1 MPKVLIT
8 DPISDKGLDILIDAG
23 IELIYGQNYNDDQ
36 IKNTLS
42 TIDGWLIRSGTK
54 ITEDHL
60 LLAKKLQVIGRAG
73 VGTDN
78 IDIKAATNMGVI
90 VMNMPDGNTISAAEH
105 TIALISALSRNIHL
119 GHLGLIN
126 SEWNRH
132 SLVGNELRGKVLGV
146 VGLGRIGREVIKRA
160 LGFEMKILGYDPF
173 LNKEMFDPEKIK
185 VVDLDDLTR
194 NSDFITVH
202 VPLTEN
208 TIDLFDSE
216 KFDKMKTS
224 ARIIN
229 VARGGIINE
238 NDLVKALNSKAISGA
253 ALDVFVNE
261 PLDSNHPLIKAQNI
275 LLSPHLGASTFEAKE
290 GVSLG
295 ICKQIRDFLLEDKL
309 SNPINMPISDMSKL
323 KILKPFLDLT
333 EKLGHIQSQ
342 LSSLS
347 IRGISIECFGEI
359 DEGKTLTL
367 SFLKGLLKDSSDL
380 RLNFVNVAAIAE
392 ERGISF
398 SHSYNSDS
406 VSFSNLIVT
415 KIVTDEG
422 VTKVSGSVFSENH
435 YRLVEIKGFKVDV
448 IPDGVM
454 LLIQNK
460 DVPGVIG
467 KVGMVLG
474 NKDINIAEYLL
485 SRDLNNA
492 SAFSIVKIDEKLSE
506 SVINELKKIDDIL
519 NIEQLKI

>member
-1 MPKVLIT
+1 M
-8 DPISDKGLDILIDAG
+8 
-23 IELIYGQNYNDDQ
+23 
-36 IKNTLS
+36 
-42 TIDGWLIRSGTK
+42 
-54 ITEDHL
+54 
-60 LLAKKLQVIGRAG
+60 
-73 VGTDN
+73 
-78 IDIKAATNMGVI
+78 
-90 VMNMPDGNTISAAEH
+90 
-105 TIALISALSRNIHL
+105 
-119 GHLGLIN
+119 
-126 SEWNRH
+126 
-132 SLVGNELRGKVLGV
+132 
-146 VGLGRIGREVIKRA
+146 
-160 LGFEMKILGYDPF
+160 
-173 LNKEMFDPEKIK
+173 
-185 VVDLDDLTR
+185 
-194 NSDFITVH
+194 
-202 VPLTEN
+202 
-208 TIDLFDSE
+208 
-216 KFDKMKTS
+216 
-224 ARIIN
+224 
-229 VARGGIINE
+229 
-238 NDLVKALNSKAISGA
+238 
-253 ALDVFVNE
+253 
-261 PLDSNHPLIKAQNI
+261 HPLLRQ
-275 LLSPHLGASTFEAKE
+275 KE

-347 IRGISIECFGEI
+347 IRGISVECFGEI
-359 DEGKTLTL
+359 DEGKTLAL

-422 VTKVSGSVFSENH
+422 VTKVSGSVFDENH

-448 IPDGVM
+448 VPDGVM

-506 SVINELKKIDDIL
+506 SVINELKKIDEIL
-519 NIEQLKI
+519 NIEQLKKFNCRLQIIN